1 MKKNFFTVVILVV
14 SLTTMVGCGTRVSK
28 DIENTGNVNQPSNI
42 GSDKNPQ
49 GADITY
55 VNEKYGFS
63 LVFPGYWQD
72 QYNVE
77 DVHGIGVRI
86 HHKPTWLKNGAGT
99 LFQITVFDK
108 SKDEWNTQVKT
119 AVETIGLWKIY
130 ENEKEVLGFSSP
142 TDVQY
147 IPDDKLL
154 SSKYMK
160 MENDVLKI
168 VETFEKLN

>member
-1 MKKNFFTVVILVV
+1 MKKYFLAVALLVV
-14 SLTTMVGCGTRVSK
+14 LTTMSGCGTRAYK
-28 DIENTGNVNQPSNI
+28 DIKNI
-42 GSDKNPQ
+42 GNENQQTNIESEKNVV

-77 DVHGIGVRI
+77 DVHGIGVGI

-108 SKDEWNTQVKT
+108 SKAEWNTQVKT
-119 AVETIGLWKIY
+119 AVETIGLQKIY
-130 ENEKEVLGFSSP
+130 ENDKEVVGFSTP

-147 IPDDKLL
+147 ITDDKMLNDE
-154 SSKYMK
+154 YIK
-160 MENDVLKI
+160 MEKNVLKI
-168 VETFEKLN
+168 VETFKKIN